1 MNPTAD
7 NNMTPE
13 VSASEAQL
21 PTTDNMAQ
29 SIETPRQTMLFD
41 RADFIPEGSLD
52 EATETLRRAVVLR
65 DFLCEHGSGTFE
77 AAIAAAG
84 MPLAPPP
91 PMRACVVN
99 CRAPIVAMREG
110 WAIPSGG
117 IARARLS
124 DAAHGGR
131 IGHYRKGQP

>member
-1 MNPTAD
+1 MNPTTT

-13 VSASEAQL
+13 VSASEVQL

-29 SIETPRQTMLFD
+29 YIETPRQTMLFD
-41 RADFIPEGSLD
+41 RSDFIPEGTRD

-65 DFLCEHGSGTFE
+65 DYLREHGSGTLE

-84 MPLAPPP
+84 MPVAPPS

-124 DAAHGGR
+124 EAAHGGR
-131 IGHYRKGQP
+131 IGHYLKGRT